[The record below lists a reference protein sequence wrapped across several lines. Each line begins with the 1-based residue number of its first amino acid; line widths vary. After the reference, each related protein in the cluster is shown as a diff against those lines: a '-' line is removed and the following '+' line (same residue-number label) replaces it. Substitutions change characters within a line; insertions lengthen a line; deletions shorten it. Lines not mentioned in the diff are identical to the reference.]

1 MKNISKLYFFYPF
14 SLLVV
19 LSMSVAL
26 SGNLFVNTEYTFSIW
41 FILFS
46 ISFFLGWIMHGGFQ
60 WKSGI
65 KIISIT
71 TVIAVLLSLIAVALF
86 RDVFEMNNSL
96 VGNVVL
102 YSLRVTL
109 LGLGSLFGLSIAE
122 NMKNQKLIEESK
134 VVKDVPE
141 YDASQK
147 AEFYIKEAKLK
158 AEKIVF
164 EAEKEAEKMKERKQQ
179 VELQLRELIHTE
191 REVIRRYEN
200 EDTLDIIDVDSDS
213 NQLKQ

>member
-1 MKNISKLYFFYPF
+1 MKDISKLYFFYPF
-14 SLLVV
+14 ALLVV

-26 SGNLFVNTEYTFSIW
+26 SGNLFVNSEYTFSIW
-41 FILFS
+41 FILFL
-46 ISFFLGWIMHGGFQ
+46 ISFFLGWLIHSGFQ

-71 TVIAVLLSLIAVALF
+71 TAIAVLFSLIAVALF
-86 RDVFEMNNSL
+86 RDVFEIKNS
-96 VGNVVL
+96 VVSNVVL

-122 NMKNQKLIEESK
+122 NIKNQKLIQESK
-134 VVKDVPE
+134 VEKDFPE
-141 YDASQK
+141 LGYTQK

-164 EAEKEAEKMKERKQQ
+164 EAEKEAEKMRDQKQQ
-179 VELQLRELIHTE
+179 VETQLRELIHTE
-191 REVIRRYEN
+191 REVIRKYEN
-200 EDTLDIIDVDSDS
+200 EDTLDIIDVDPDS
-213 NQLKQ
+213 NS